1 MLLRLTTVALLFCM
15 SCKIQKRPEGVA
27 TDDDFERA
35 DIGENWLAT
44 GAGYRIEKGELVVS
58 KAYNHP
64 LWLKRPLPANASI
77 DIDAWSNDD
86 AGDIKVEAWGD
97 GKSYAQSVSYTA
109 TSYVFVFGGWS
120 NRVSVIARMDEHGND
135 RRAREDV
142 KVEKGK
148 KYHFHIERKNGQV
161 AWTIDGK
168 PFLQM
173 DDKAP
178 LDGPDHAYFAIN
190 DWETELHFDNLKIK
204 PLP

>member
-1 MLLRLTTVALLFCM
+1 MILRLALAGLVFA
-15 SCKIQKRPEGVA
+15 SACKIQKRPEGVA
-27 TDDDFERA
+27 TDDNFDRA
-35 DIGENWLAT
+35 EIGDNWLAT

-64 LWLKRPLPANASI
+64 LWLKRPLPKNGTI
-77 DIDAWSNDD
+77 DFDAWSNDD

-97 GKSYAQSVSYTA
+97 GKSFAQSVSYTA

-135 RRAREDV
+135 RRAREDM

-148 KYHFHIERKNGQV
+148 KYHFHIERHDGQI
-161 AWTIDGK
+161 AWSIDGK
-168 PFLQM
+168 PFIQM

-190 DWETELHFDNLKIK
+190 DWETELHFDNLKIR
-204 PLP
+204 P